1 MNTSLST
8 LAKDFSHR
16 QCFVLQRV
24 FERWM
29 RSPRAGAAERQSQI
43 TGPMDDANV
52 VSLTSRWDATVT
64 RGQMQIAVVRELQK
78 APR

>member
-1 MNTSLST
+1 
-8 LAKDFSHR
+8 
-16 QCFVLQRV
+16 
-24 FERWM
+24 
-29 RSPRAGAAERQSQI
+29 
-43 TGPMDDANV
+43 MDDANV